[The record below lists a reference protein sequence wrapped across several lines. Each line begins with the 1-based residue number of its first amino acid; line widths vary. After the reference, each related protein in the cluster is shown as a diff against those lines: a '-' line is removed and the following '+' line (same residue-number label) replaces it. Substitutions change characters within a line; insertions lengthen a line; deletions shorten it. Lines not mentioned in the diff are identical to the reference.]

1 MPWRALRVVAVWSGQ
16 ASWVQVVKVESQ
28 LEPLR
33 ALCRQLQQEIELLG
47 SRKIDPNLAQRIE
60 QVRYPDP
67 NHSRRFRGHH
77 QLARPL
83 DRCGLKDRAAP
94 FSHH

>member
-1 MPWRALRVVAVWSGQ
+1 
-16 ASWVQVVKVESQ
+16 VQVVKVESQ

-60 QVRYPDP
+60 QVRDPD
-67 NHSRRFRGHH
+67 HSRRF
-77 QLARPL
+77 
-83 DRCGLKDRAAP
+83 
-94 FSHH
+94 